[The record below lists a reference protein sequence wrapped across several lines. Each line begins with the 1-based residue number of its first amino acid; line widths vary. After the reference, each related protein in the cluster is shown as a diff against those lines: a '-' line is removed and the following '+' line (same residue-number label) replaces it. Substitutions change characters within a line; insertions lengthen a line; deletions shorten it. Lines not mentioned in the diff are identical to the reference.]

1 MALIDVVDL
10 QFSWPRAAQPTLH
23 IAEFALHAAEK
34 MFLHGPSGCG
44 KSTLLSLLAGIH
56 LPQRGAVRVLG
67 QDLAALSGPR
77 RDRFRADHV
86 GYVFQQFN
94 LLPYLS
100 VLDNVLLPCRFSKR
114 RQQRAGRPAHAAQ
127 ELLARL
133 DLHGQLKQ
141 PVSALSVGQQQRVAL
156 ARALIGAPE
165 ILIADEP
172 TSALDAERCA
182 SFLQLLFE
190 CAAEAHTAVL
200 LVSHDQQLAAQ
211 FDRSVSLAKLNRAAS
226 RELSHV

>member
-10 QFSWPRAAQPTLH
+10 HFTWPRAAQPTLH
-23 IAEFALHAAEK
+23 LAEFALHAAEK
-34 MFLHGPSGCG
+34 VFLHGPSGCG
-44 KSTLLSLLAGIH
+44 KSTLLSLLTGIH
-56 LPQRGAVRVLG
+56 LPQHGRVCVLG
-67 QDLAALSGPR
+67 QDLSALSGPE
-77 RDRFRADHV
+77 RDRLRADHI

-100 VLDNVLLPCRFSKR
+100 VLDNVLLPCRFSKLR
-114 RQQRAGRPAHAAQ
+114 RQRAGQPRQAAQ

-133 DLHGQLKQ
+133 DLQRQLQQ
-141 PVSALSVGQQQRVAL
+141 PVHMLSVGQQQRVAL

-165 ILIADEP
+165 VLIADEP
-172 TSALDAERCA
+172 TSSLDAERRA

-200 LVSHDQQLAAQ
+200 LVSHDQQLAGQ
-211 FDRSVSLAKLNRAAS
+211 FDRSVSLASLNHAA
-226 RELSHV
+226 RR